1 MRILEASTVGLDPR
15 KINKCSGQLRIKVSR
30 SYPERM
36 VQMTILV
43 SITVNGYMFRKE
55 PDAGKLYVWFLRR
68 TRPVKGTS
76 TQSVSGKHE
85 VSNA

>member
-1 MRILEASTVGLDPR
+1 
-15 KINKCSGQLRIKVSR
+15 
-30 SYPERM
+30 M

>member
-1 MRILEASTVGLDPR
+1 MRILEVSTVGLDPR

-30 SYPERM
+30 SCPERM

-68 TRPVKGTS
+68 TRPVKGAS